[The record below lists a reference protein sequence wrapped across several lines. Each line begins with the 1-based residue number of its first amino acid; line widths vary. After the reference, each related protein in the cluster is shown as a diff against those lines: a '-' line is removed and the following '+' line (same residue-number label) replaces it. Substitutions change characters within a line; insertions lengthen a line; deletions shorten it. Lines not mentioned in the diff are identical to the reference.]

1 MCLVRWIVLHHSP
14 WNTFVAPPTENKA
27 CHNSDHPII
36 EASPPFSAPSRLHVH
51 VHIPKNPKA
60 VSLLGLHWKP
70 SGTTGCAPGVT
81 PFSMPSREENEEEE
95 EVCRSWEKKKERGK
109 KEKQSELLLP
119 DFSAERARLSMPLR
133 EKNVFVWSS
142 HSLFLSL
149 SLLITASRLL
159 GCGNEEIP
167 HGREKGRGGKRE
179 QDTRSSL
186 PSPFLSLRRSHR
198 GNKKESRDRKTS
210 ISKHTVGTSWISEN
224 WKSVS
229 PWDSTT
235 ARSHW
240 STSFLPISISPLG
253 IQRKSSPDVLR
264 GIRN

>member
-119 DFSAERARLSMPLR
+119 PTSRPNARDCPCLSARKTYSFDHPIPSFSPSP
-133 EKNVFVWSS
+133 
-142 HSLFLSL
+142 
-149 SLLITASRLL
+149 SLL
-159 GCGNEEIP
+159 P
-167 HGREKGRGGKRE
+167 HRDSSDVETRRFHTGGKRE
-179 QDTRSSL
+179 RDTRFSL

-235 ARSHW
+235 ARSHR
-240 STSFLPISISPLG
+240 STSFLPISIPPLG